1 MNRTT
6 RRLKALLTAV
16 AFGACCAYAQ
26 IAPPAGFILPDADPD
41 AAPYD
46 FHMSKTDDGMS
57 VSLTLNRIDRTVTD
71 INNTNHTPLIA
82 IGPGTNQRTLYLNNV
97 PNGLCVISLLIDGK
111 VESTYKLLKQ

>member
-16 AFGACCAYAQ
+16 ALGVCCAYAQ
-26 IAPPAGFILPDADPD
+26 IAPPAGFVLPDADPD

-57 VSLTLNRIDRTVTD
+57 VSLILNRIDRTVTD
-71 INNTNHTPLIA
+71 INNTSHTPLTA
-82 IGPGTNQRTLYLNNV
+82 IGPGTNQRTLYLNNA
-97 PNGLCVISLLIDGK
+97 PNGICVISMMVDGD
-111 VESTYKLLKQ
+111 VVDTYKLLKQ